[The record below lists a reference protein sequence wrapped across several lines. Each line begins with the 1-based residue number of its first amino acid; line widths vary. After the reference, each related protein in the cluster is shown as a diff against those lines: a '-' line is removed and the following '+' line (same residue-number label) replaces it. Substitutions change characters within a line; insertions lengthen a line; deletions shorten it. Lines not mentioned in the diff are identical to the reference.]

1 MEQNRANEKIRYC
14 ALTTISLNMRSF
26 VLPAAEHLAAN
37 GYEVTVG
44 CMRDDK
50 FAQSLEGKPVK
61 YLPLNILRG
70 FSLKGT
76 LAGIWQLFR
85 FFRKQHIQMVEYG
98 TENVSF
104 CGSIA
109 AWLARVPIRIYN
121 HWGAR
126 YVGYSKGFGRS
137 FSIFIEKTCAKL
149 STDVRQ
155 SSELNRQM
163 CINDGLYP
171 AEKVKVLGY
180 GGTVGAD
187 FSRFDISKKAEW
199 NEALRERYGIEKED
213 FVFGDICWVRKDKG
227 SNELIEA
234 FRKLNKRDA
243 WLMFIGDIYEDDPVE
258 KELLE
263 WAQKSDRVIFTNRV
277 LDVEHYVAAINV
289 LVHPSY
295 REGLGMVLQEAGAM
309 GIPCI
314 TTDVIGPK
322 EFGIPGT
329 TGLLVKKG
337 DMDDLYEKMLY
348 FYEDRTRLES
358 FSKATYE
365 MVKERYE
372 RGVMVQR
379 ILEDRND
386 LWNKHQ
392 SKKLAKK

>member
-1 MEQNRANEKIRYC
+1 MDKESKNNKVRYC

-26 VLPAAEHLAAN
+26 VLPAAEYLAAN
-37 GYEVTVG
+37 GYDVTVG

-61 YLPLNILRG
+61 YLPLDIQRG
-70 FSLKGT
+70 FNLKGT
-76 LAGIWQLFR
+76 IVATWQLYR
-85 FFRKQHIQMVEYG
+85 FFKKARIQMVEYG

-109 AWLARVPIRIYN
+109 AWLAGVPVRIYN

-126 YVGYSKGFGRS
+126 YVGYEKGFGRS

-149 STDVRQ
+149 STTVRQ

-163 CINDGLYP
+163 CIEDGLYK
-171 AEKVKVLGY
+171 ADKVKVLGY

-187 FSRFDISKKAEW
+187 FKRFDISKRPEW
-199 NEALRERYGIEKED
+199 NRAMRAKYCIGKDD

-234 FRKLNKRDA
+234 FRRLNKRDA
-243 WLMFIGDIYEDDPVE
+243 WLVFIGDIYNEDPVE

-277 LDVEHYVAAINV
+277 LDVEHYVAGVDV

-295 REGLGMVLQEAGAM
+295 REGLGMVLQEAGAL

-314 TTDVIGPK
+314 TTDTIGPK
-322 EFGIPGT
+322 EFGIPGK
-329 TGLLVKKG
+329 TGLLVKKA
-337 DMDDLYEKMLY
+337 DANDLYEKMLY
-348 FYEDRTRLES
+348 FYEDRTRIES
-358 FSKATYE
+358 FSKAMCE

-379 ILEDRND
+379 ILDDRNA
-386 LWNKHQ
+386 LWEDYNKKH
-392 SKKLAKK
+392 L